1 MKLLLFQ
8 AEHFSWKS
16 FSKTLD
22 HVPEQEVDERVE
34 ETVVAFVHAEAGD
47 PENPK
52 VATKLVKNIKWI
64 ANKRGLKNV
73 VLHSFSHL
81 SDSTAPADYAGPLL
95 ERIAERLTATGYHVW
110 RTPFGYFCSW
120 DLGVYGESLAKVFK
134 SF

>member
-16 FSKTLD
+16 FSKTLED
-22 HVPEQEVDERVE
+22 VPDQEVDERVT
-34 ETVVAFVHAEAGD
+34 ETVVAFVHAEACD
-47 PENPK
+47 PDNAK
-52 VATKLVKNIKWI
+52 VETKLVKNIKWI

-81 SDSTAPADYAGPLL
+81 SGSTAPADYVGALL
-95 ERIAERLTATGYHVW
+95 ASTAQRLETTGYTVY

-134 SF
+134 EF